1 MRKFRLK
8 PIGGLRFYNKPVKV
22 EKPFE
27 WMPFLKSL
35 PLSILIGSIILT
47 IMALV
52 FLVDWLL
59 SPPVKSKE

>member
-1 MRKFRLK
+1 MRKFRFK
-8 PIGGLRFYNKPVKV
+8 PIGNLRFFQKPVID

-27 WMPFLKSL
+27 WMPFFKSL
-35 PLSILIGSIILT
+35 PLSILIGSIILA

-59 SPPVKSKE
+59 SPPVKSKK